1 MFTDISVSMCG
12 LSDNT
17 FKVFETLKDNGG
29 SLDFFVN
36 PMDNSVTFVSTIFED
51 EDMGDFYEH

>member
-1 MFTDISVSMCG
+1 MFTDISVSICG

-36 PMDNSVTFVSTIFED
+36 PMDNSITFVSTIFEV
-51 EDMGDFYEH
+51 EDDFYGY

>member
-1 MFTDISVSMCG
+1 MFTDISVSICD

-17 FKVFETLKDNGG
+17 FNVFETLKDNGG

>member
-1 MFTDISVSMCG
+1 MFTDISVSICG
-12 LSDNT
+12 LSENT

-29 SLDFFVN
+29 SLDFFFIF
-36 PMDNSVTFVSTIFED
+36 MDNSVTFVSTIFED

>member
-1 MFTDISVSMCG
+1 MFTDISVSICG

-36 PMDNSVTFVSTIFED
+36 SVTFVSTIFED

>member
-1 MFTDISVSMCG
+1 MFTDISVSICG
-12 LSDNT
+12 LSDKA
-17 FKVFETLKDNGG
+17 FKVFEILKDNGG

>member
-1 MFTDISVSMCG
+1 MFTDISISICG

-17 FKVFETLKDNGG
+17 FKAFEILRDNGKTLDF
-29 SLDFFVN
+29 SLD

-51 EDMGDFYEH
+51 ECDFDEH